1 MAKHLALVVD
11 ADHFRSRKI
20 AEALSVEDVGS
31 IPAST
36 LRTAVAKLSQHGYD
50 VLIVC
55 QNATKEHLEGFCRS
69 VRRYAPTLTLVASL
83 MEPEPE
89 LEEKLLDAGVD
100 DVVTD
105 RTPPRIIA
113 KRIAVRLKGYSE
125 QLVARGSVR
134 LGDAI
139 VDFDK
144 LQVRNGGSSYRLSRG
159 LARLLQY
166 FIQNRSRPISR
177 REAAESVWVNSV
189 VDPEGRNLDMQVV
202 KLRRLTERDPKN
214 PVLIRTVRG
223 VGYMLGS
230 PS

>member
-1 MAKHLALVVD
+1 MTKQLALVVD

-20 AEALSVEDVGS
+20 AQALSVEDVGS
-31 IPAST
+31 ISAST
-36 LRTAVAKLSQHGYD
+36 LRTAVARLSQRRYD

-55 QNATKEHLEGFCRS
+55 QNAVSEHLEGFCRS
-69 VRRYAPTLTLVASL
+69 VRRYAPTLALVASL
-83 MEPEPE
+83 KEPNPA

-105 RTPPRIIA
+105 GTPPNVIA
-113 KRIAVRLKGYSE
+113 KRIAVRLRGYSD

-144 LQVRNGGSSYRLSRG
+144 LQIRNGGSSYRLSRG

-166 FIQNRSRPISR
+166 FIQNPSRPISR
-177 REAAESVWVNSV
+177 REAAESVWVDSV
-189 VDPEGRNLDMQVV
+189 VDPEGRNLDMQVM

-223 VGYMLGS
+223 VGYMLAGLS
-230 PS
+230 